1 VVARR
6 AVEETR
12 VGVAGTRWMH
22 THHAALVE
30 EAEAATEEALA
41 GKGTLQ

>member
-1 VVARR
+1 
-6 AVEETR
+6 
-12 VGVAGTRWMH
+12 MH